1 MLDIKFIRQNVKLVK
16 EALNKRN
23 CRFELDG
30 FLKLDANR
38 KNLQQQIEELSAQQ
52 NKIDK
57 EVQGLL
63 RAKKGPKSKIAES
76 KKIKKEAISLQGQ
89 FTELN
94 KQFKS
99 QVDRIPN
106 IPHSSV
112 PVGDI
117 SQNKI
122 VKEVGSKPEFSFKP
136 QDHISLAEK
145 LDIVDFKRAA
155 KLSGSN
161 FVLFKGAGASLER
174 ALINFML
181 DQHIVKG
188 GYTEISPPKLVN
200 RASMRATGQL
210 PNLEEDMYSFK
221 EDGLFLIPTAEVP
234 LTNLYRD
241 EVLAEN
247 DLPIKYVAY
256 TPCFRREAG
265 SYGKDTRGLVR
276 VHEFDKVELVKFVK
290 PEESYDQLESLL
302 LDACKILDKLKLPYR
317 VNLLATADLS
327 FAAAKCYDIELY
339 AAGIDKWLEVS
350 SCSNFED
357 FQARRGNIRYRDKK
371 SGKPQFVHTLNG
383 SGVALPRLVVA
394 ILENYQQED
403 GSILVPE
410 ALRSYYGGR
419 ERITK

>member
-1 MLDIKFIRQNVKLVK
+1 MLDIKFIRQNSKIVK
-16 EALNKRN
+16 EALSKRN
-23 CRFELDG
+23 SRFDLDK
-30 FLKLDANR
+30 FLKLDASR
-38 KNLQQQIEELSAQQ
+38 KSLQQQIEELSAKQ

-57 EVQGLL
+57 EVQKLL
-63 RAKKGPKSKIAES
+63 GAKKDPKIKIAES
-76 KKIKKEAISLQGQ
+76 KKIKKEAVLLQGQ
-89 FTELN
+89 FAELN

-99 QVDRIPN
+99 QIDRIPN
-106 IPHSSV
+106 IPHSSL

-117 SQNKI
+117 SKNKI
-122 VKEVGSKPEFSFKP
+122 VKEVGEKAEFDFKP
-136 QDHISLAEK
+136 LDHIVLAEQ
-145 LDIVDFKRAA
+145 LDIIDFKRAA
-155 KLSGSN
+155 KLTGSN
-161 FVLFKGAGASLER
+161 FILFKGLGAQLER

-181 DQHIVKG
+181 DIHVTEG

-210 PNLEEDMYSFK
+210 PNLEEDMYCLA

-234 LTNLYRD
+234 LTNIYRD
-241 EVLAEN
+241 ETFN
-247 DLPIKYVAY
+247 DRDLSIRYTAY

-265 SYGKDTRGLVR
+265 SYGKDTRGLMR

-290 PEESYDQLESLL
+290 PEESYQELESLL
-302 LDACKILDKLKLPYR
+302 KDACKILDLLKLPYR
-317 VNLLATADLS
+317 INLLATGDLS

-339 AAGIDKWLEVS
+339 APGIDKWLEVS

-371 SGKPQFVHTLNG
+371 TNKLQFVHTLNG

-394 ILENYQQED
+394 ILENYQQKD

-410 ALRSYYGGR
+410 VLRSYYGGR